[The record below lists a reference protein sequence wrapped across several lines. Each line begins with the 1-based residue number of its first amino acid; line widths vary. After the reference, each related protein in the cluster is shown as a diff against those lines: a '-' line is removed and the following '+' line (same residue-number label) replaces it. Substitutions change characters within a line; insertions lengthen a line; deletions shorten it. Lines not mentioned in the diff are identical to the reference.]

1 MEVPH
6 SDVSVRAA
14 GEAHLGVG
22 AYGERVASRSGGCE
36 LRLYAWRL
44 RGQVPNGQ
52 RAGLTAHD
60 QGAAVGQQLA
70 GADVV
75 VPVLPEKTDTACER
89 AATQIL
95 ETFLPLH
102 VPVKMWLSAL
112 TTNSGC
118 SHADRRMDGMKTARM
133 AS

>member
-22 AYGERVASRSGGCE
+22 ANGERVAGRSGGSE

-44 RGQVPNGQ
+44 RGQVPNGE
-52 RAGLTAHD
+52 RAGLPSHD
-60 QGAAVGQQLA
+60 QGASVGQQLA

-75 VPVLPEKTDTACER
+75 VPVLKEENRKAVEESSHTDWKQHLQR
-89 AATQIL
+89 
-95 ETFLPLH
+95 
-102 VPVKMWLSAL
+102 
-112 TTNSGC
+112 
-118 SHADRRMDGMKTARM
+118 
-133 AS
+133 